1 MRAAMMAIGLS
12 LCLAGEGVAASNPAP
27 ENRAYAPY
35 IGQLEPTSRLWFEHA
50 FDVYKTAFI
59 DNGRVFD
66 PQNRGITHSEGQGY
80 GMMLALMGNDRATFS
95 AIWHFARTKMR
106 RADGLFAWK
115 YVPGRGVTDW
125 NNATDGDLF
134 IATALALAAY
144 RWQAPQ
150 YLADAVRIAE
160 TVGRKLVIRHGGYTL
175 LLPGEWAR
183 PNRDRQSAIVNF
195 SYIVP
200 MTLKVMDALAPQYPW
215 AEIQRDSVRI
225 LDDMAQPPS
234 DWTEVSASGEP
245 TPARGFPQMFSY
257 DAVRIPLYFMQ
268 FGQELG
274 KTADRLHALWGPT
287 DEAIFSFDVETIRP
301 VSFFGGK
308 SYELVHD
315 MMECRR
321 SGRRVSTDMLQMD
334 MENYYDSSLHLMA
347 LGALF
352 ALYPQCQP
360 G

>member
-1 MRAAMMAIGLS
+1 MRAAIIAIGLS
-12 LCLAGEGVAASNPAP
+12 LCLVSGGPASSRPSV
-27 ENRAYAPY
+27 EYRAYAPY
-35 IGQLEPTSRLWFEHA
+35 IGELGPAARLWFERA
-50 FDVYKTAFI
+50 FGVYKASFI
-59 DNGRVFD
+59 DGGRVFD

-95 AIWHFARTKMR
+95 AIWQFARTKMQ

-115 YVPGRGVTDW
+115 YVPGRGVADW

-134 IATALALAAY
+134 IATALALGAY
-144 RWQAPQ
+144 RWQVPE
-150 YLADAVRIAE
+150 YLSEAVRIADA
-160 TVGRKLVIRHGGYTL
+160 VGRKLIIEHGGYTL

-183 PNRDRQSAIVNF
+183 PNGKRPSAVVNL

-200 MTLKVMDALAPQYPW
+200 MMFPVMDALAPQYAW
-215 AEIQRDSVRI
+215 NEVHADSVRI
-225 LDDMAQPPS
+225 LDSMAQPPS
-234 DWTEVSASGEP
+234 DWTEIAADGQT

-274 KTADRLHALWGPT
+274 KTADRLHALWGSPSSGM
-287 DEAIFSFDVETIRP
+287 FSFDVMTIKP
-301 VSFFGGK
+301 VAFFHGK

-321 SGRRVSTDMLQMD
+321 SGRQVSDDVLHME
-334 MENYYDSSLHLMA
+334 MENYYDSSLHMMA
-347 LGALF
+347 LGALY
-352 ALYPQCQP
+352 ALYPQCYP